1 MGLLW
6 SANQDLI
13 IMDLHD
19 LQEMLEMKVREREGD
34 AEFTHVALAHS
45 LKKRILAA
53 ELITHPLRGQ
63 NDKRRC

>member
-13 IMDLHD
+13 IMD

-53 ELITHPLRGQ
+53 ELITHLLRGQ

>member
-6 SANQDLI
+6 SANQDFI
-13 IMDLHD
+13 IMDL
-19 LQEMLEMKVREREGD
+19 QEMSEMKVREREGD

-53 ELITHPLRGQ
+53 ELITHLLRGQ

>member
-6 SANQDLI
+6 SANQDFI
-13 IMDLHD
+13 IMD

-34 AEFTHVALAHS
+34 GEFTYVALAHS
-45 LKKRILAA
+45 FKKRILAA

>member
-13 IMDLHD
+13 IMD

-45 LKKRILAA
+45 LKKCILAA

>member
-6 SANQDLI
+6 SANQDFI
-13 IMDLHD
+13 IMD

>member
-34 AEFTHVALAHS
+34 GEFTYVALAHS
-45 LKKRILAA
+45 FKKRILAA
-53 ELITHPLRGQ
+53 ELITHLLRGQ

>member
-6 SANQDLI
+6 SANQDFI
-13 IMDLHD
+13 IMD

-34 AEFTHVALAHS
+34 ADFTHVALAHS

-63 NDKRRC
+63 NNKRRC

>member
-6 SANQDLI
+6 SANQDFI
-13 IMDLHD
+13 IMD

-53 ELITHPLRGQ
+53 ELITHLLRGQ